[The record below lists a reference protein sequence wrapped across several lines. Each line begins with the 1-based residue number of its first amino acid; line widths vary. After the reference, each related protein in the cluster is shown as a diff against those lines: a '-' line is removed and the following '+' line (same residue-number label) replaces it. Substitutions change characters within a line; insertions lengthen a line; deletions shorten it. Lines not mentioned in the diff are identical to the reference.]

1 MIITYKFDA
10 GWRSMPVVSRE
21 KAAHLSTVLRLWM
34 GHMYQ
39 VIWHLRNFDLYLHYF
54 QLLDHREAKGRGI
67 AATTS
72 VIALNCRTLLSF
84 LLNFIFLIFQAH
96 ASVSKWI
103 DDIIWTF

>member
-1 MIITYKFDA
+1 
-10 GWRSMPVVSRE
+10 MPVVSRE
-21 KAAHLSTVLRLWM
+21 KAVHLGTVLRLWM

-39 VIWHLRNFDLYLHYF
+39 VIWLLRNYDFYLHDF

-84 LLNFIFLIFQAH
+84 LLNFILFFFQAH